1 MTRGV
6 RRMRRRMRLVWRSR
20 RVSVGWRSRRMGICP
35 LSLFDEV
42 RLADPVPLY
51 AFEDVPADVT
61 GLAVDYLSRVARGVP
76 ARDAFRVPLAGAR
89 LVGRSAD
96 AERLLAM
103 VDGFSDRSVRA
114 ACLLCGF
121 DAASRRGPARWR
133 AGRVIDPGPAT
144 VYNVRRMVARTL
156 RFMDRVGPV
165 VWEGFTFDGGYTDR
179 VTSGDGDLAHRRRPV
194 GSEGEPLAAEPDV
207 HAAAARLLAAR
218 PAFHA
223 SRVSQG
229 AASGPVQRAVGHD
242 VERSRGPDRRRCGPC
257 GGAGCDRLC
266 GRSLTLAPAGSIRGG
281 SWPGVPAWGGRVWR
295 PRRRAAGGPGPRCGR
310 PRVRVGRRPRPV
322 SWFPRRGARP
332 SPRPL

>member
-20 RVSVGWRSRRMGICP
+20 RVSARVAQPPDGYLP

-51 AFEDVPADVT
+51 AFEDIPADVT

-133 AGRVIDPGPAT
+133 AGRVVDPGPAT

-179 VTSGDGDLAHRRRPV
+179 VTSGDGDLLTADGLWDLKVSRWPPNPTYTRSCSSIG
-194 GSEGEPLAAEPDV
+194 GSACIPRIP
-207 HAAAARLLAAR
+207 
-218 PAFHA
+218 
-223 SRVSQG
+223 SI
-229 AASGPVQRAVGHD
+229 SGCGVWACTT
-242 VERSRGPDRRRCGPC
+242 RGRTRCGAFP
-257 GGAGCDRLC
+257 
-266 GRSLTLAPAGSIRGG
+266 
-281 SWPGVPAWGGRVWR
+281 WPGSAPM
-295 PRRRAAGGPGPRCGR
+295 PC
-310 PRVRVGRRPRPV
+310 VRWSGM
-322 SWFPRRGARP
+322 
-332 SPRPL
+332 

>member
-1 MTRGV
+1 MVIGPDGCGFDMRSPSEMEADDA
-6 RRMRRRMRLVWRSR
+6 RREADEAAHAPRMAVTSRIR
-20 RVSVGWRSRRMGICP
+20 RVVQPEGGYLP

-42 RLADPVPLY
+42 RLADPAPLY

-76 ARDAFRVPLAGAR
+76 ARDAFRVPLAVAR

-165 VWEGFTFDGGYTDR
+165 VWEGC
-179 VTSGDGDLAHRRRPV
+179 VCSI
-194 GSEGEPLAAEPDV
+194 E
-207 HAAAARLLAAR
+207 
-218 PAFHA
+218 
-223 SRVSQG
+223 
-229 AASGPVQRAVGHD
+229 SGPCERVD
-242 VERSRGPDRRRCGPC
+242 VFHVS
-257 GGAGCDRLC
+257 
-266 GRSLTLAPAGSIRGG
+266 GRFWSTS
-281 SWPGVPAWGGRVWR
+281 
-295 PRRRAAGGPGPRCGR
+295 
-310 PRVRVGRRPRPV
+310 
-322 SWFPRRGARP
+322 
-332 SPRPL
+332 

>member
-1 MTRGV
+1 MVRKRGGMV
-6 RRMRRRMRLVWRSR
+6 IGPDGCGFDMRSPSEMEADDARREADEAAHAPRMAVTSRIR
-20 RVSVGWRSRRMGICP
+20 RVAQPPDGYLP

-61 GLAVDYLSRVARGVP
+61 GLAVDYLSRVARRVP

-179 VTSGDGDLAHRRRPV
+179 VTSGDGDLLTADGLWDLKVSRWPPNPTYTLQLLVYWRLGLHSTHPEYLRVRRLGLYNARSDTMWSIPV
-194 GSEGEPLAAEPDV
+194 
-207 HAAAARLLAAR
+207 ARI
-218 PAFHA
+218 
-223 SRVSQG
+223 G
-229 AASGPVQRAVGHD
+229 ADAVRAVERD
-242 VERSRGPDRRRCGPC
+242 VIGYADG
-257 GGAGCDRLC
+257 L
-266 GRSLTLAPAGSIRGG
+266 
-281 SWPGVPAWGGRVWR
+281 
-295 PRRRAAGGPGPRCGR
+295 
-310 PRVRVGRRPRPV
+310 
-322 SWFPRRGARP
+322 
-332 SPRPL
+332 

>member
-1 MTRGV
+1 MVIGPDGCGFDMRSPSEMEADDA
-6 RRMRRRMRLVWRSR
+6 RREADEAAHAPRMAVTSRIR
-20 RVSVGWRSRRMGICP
+20 RVAQPPDGYLP

-133 AGRVIDPGPAT
+133 AGRVIDPGC
-144 VYNVRRMVARTL
+144 VLSSWGL
-156 RFMDRVGPV
+156 RF
-165 VWEGFTFDGGYTDR
+165 
-179 VTSGDGDLAHRRRPV
+179 
-194 GSEGEPLAAEPDV
+194 
-207 HAAAARLLAAR
+207 
-218 PAFHA
+218 
-223 SRVSQG
+223 
-229 AASGPVQRAVGHD
+229 VQCFSAV
-242 VERSRGPDRRRCGPC
+242 
-257 GGAGCDRLC
+257 
-266 GRSLTLAPAGSIRGG
+266 
-281 SWPGVPAWGGRVWR
+281 
-295 PRRRAAGGPGPRCGR
+295 
-310 PRVRVGRRPRPV
+310 
-322 SWFPRRGARP
+322 
-332 SPRPL
+332 

>member
-20 RVSVGWRSRRMGICP
+20 SRIRRVAQPPDGYLP

-51 AFEDVPADVT
+51 AFEDVPADAT

-76 ARDAFRVPLAGAR
+76 ARDAFRVPLAVC

-144 VYNVRRMVARTL
+144 VQNVRRTGGAHVEVHGPGWGRSCGRGSRSTAATRTGS
-156 RFMDRVGPV
+156 RPETGTWP
-165 VWEGFTFDGGYTDR
+165 TADGLW
-179 VTSGDGDLAHRRRPV
+179 DLKVSRWR
-194 GSEGEPLAAEPDV
+194 AEPDV

-242 VERSRGPDRRRCGPC
+242 VERSRGPDQRRCRAC

-266 GRSLTLAPAGSIRGG
+266 GRSLTLAPAAIIGST
-281 SWPGVPAWGGRVWR
+281 S
-295 PRRRAAGGPGPRCGR
+295 
-310 PRVRVGRRPRPV
+310 
-322 SWFPRRGARP
+322 
-332 SPRPL
+332 

>member
-1 MTRGV
+1 MVIGPDGCGFDMRSPSEMEADDA
-6 RRMRRRMRLVWRSR
+6 RREADEAAHAPRMAVTSRIR
-20 RVSVGWRSRRMGICP
+20 RVAQPPDGYLP

-133 AGRVIDPGPAT
+133 AGRVVDPGPAT

-156 RFMDRVGPV
+156 RFMDRMGPV

-179 VTSGDGDLAHRRRPV
+179 VTSGDGDLLTADGLWDLKVSRWPPNPTYTLQLLVYWRLGLHSTHPEYLGVRRLGLYNARSDTMWSVPV
-194 GSEGEPLAAEPDV
+194 
-207 HAAAARLLAAR
+207 ARI
-218 PAFHA
+218 
-223 SRVSQG
+223 G
-229 AASGPVQRAVGHD
+229 ADAVRAVERD
-242 VERSRGPDRRRCGPC
+242 VIGYADG
-257 GGAGCDRLC
+257 L
-266 GRSLTLAPAGSIRGG
+266 
-281 SWPGVPAWGGRVWR
+281 
-295 PRRRAAGGPGPRCGR
+295 
-310 PRVRVGRRPRPV
+310 
-322 SWFPRRGARP
+322 
-332 SPRPL
+332 

>member
-1 MTRGV
+1 MIGPDGCGFDMRSPSEMEADDA
-6 RRMRRRMRLVWRSR
+6 RREAYEAAHAPRMAVTSRIR
-20 RVSVGWRSRRMGICP
+20 RVAQPPDGYLP

-144 VYNVRRMVARTL
+144 VYNVRRMVARRRL
-156 RFMDRVGPV
+156 HGPGHV
-165 VWEGFTFDGGYTDR
+165 RRRGP
-179 VTSGDGDLAHRRRPV
+179 AHRRRPV

-242 VERSRGPDRRRCGPC
+242 VERSRGPDRRRCRAC

-310 PRVRVGRRPRPV
+310 PRVRVGRRPRSLP
-322 SWFPRRGARP
+322 WPPRRFPRP
-332 SPRPL
+332 SPRLF

>member
-1 MTRGV
+1 MIGPDGCGFDMRSPSEMEADDA
-6 RRMRRRMRLVWRSR
+6 RREADEAAHAPRMAVTSRIR
-20 RVSVGWRSRRMGICP
+20 RVAQPPDGYLP

-207 HAAAARLLAAR
+207 HAAAARLLAGSACIPR
-218 PAFHA
+218 IP
-223 SRVSQG
+223 SI
-229 AASGPVQRAVGHD
+229 SGCGVWACTT
-242 VERSRGPDRRRCGPC
+242 RGRTRCGAFP
-257 GGAGCDRLC
+257 
-266 GRSLTLAPAGSIRGG
+266 
-281 SWPGVPAWGGRVWR
+281 WPGSAPM
-295 PRRRAAGGPGPRCGR
+295 PC
-310 PRVRVGRRPRPV
+310 VRWSGM
-322 SWFPRRGARP
+322 
-332 SPRPL
+332 